1 MGCAIEGEEGQTIT
15 ANALRFNVT
24 AAAAETRPCDNIT
37 AMYTE
42 VLYGGAALVP
52 PGLII
57 FKAHGMGHTAIQFM
71 GGGA

>member
-15 ANALRFNVT
+15 ANAQGINGT
-24 AAAAETRPCDNIT
+24 AAAAETKPCDNIT

-42 VLYGGAALVP
+42 VLYGGVALAP
-52 PGLII
+52 PGLITHQ
-57 FKAHGMGHTAIQFM
+57 AHGMGHTAIQFM